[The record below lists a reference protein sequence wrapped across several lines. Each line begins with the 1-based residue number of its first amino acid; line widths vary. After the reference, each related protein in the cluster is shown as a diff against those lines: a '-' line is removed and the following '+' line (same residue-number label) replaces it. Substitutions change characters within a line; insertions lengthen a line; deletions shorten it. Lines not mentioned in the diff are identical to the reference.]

1 MCKGEFNPRLGVYVF
16 NARPRAF
23 SPKVSLDML
32 KPVKGTDYTKISD
45 SRGYPWKGF
54 YLSAPLTN
62 GNTKL
67 GKGVL
72 SFDLLAVRT
81 CPNCADCREKCY
93 ARKNE
98 NLRPQVFNKHLFNT
112 LMALDDLYALRELIK
127 SQLHYSCK
135 HIVRIHSSGDFFSQ
149 AYLNMWV
156 HIAKWFPNIRFY
168 GYTKTRGIFD
178 FSEADKTHNLNIVDS
193 YLSDGSINF
202 GDDDFLREKCAKFPN
217 LFVCPVTL
225 KTQGAVCMRTC
236 CACLHEKTVAFKE
249 H

>member
-1 MCKGEFNPRLGVYVF
+1 MCKKVSR
-16 NARPRAF
+16 F

-32 KPVKGTDYTKISD
+32 KPVKGTNYKEASS
-45 SRGYPWKGF
+45 SRGYRWKDF

-67 GKGVL
+67 GKDVL

-81 CPNCADCREKCY
+81 CPNCADCRKKCY
-93 ARKNE
+93 ALKNE

-112 LMALDDLYALRELIK
+112 LMALDDLQALRDLIIN
-127 SQLHYSCK
+127 QVHYSNK
-135 HIVRIHSSGDFFSQ
+135 DIIRIHSSGDFFSQ
-149 AYLNMWV
+149 EYLDMWV
-156 HIAKWFPNIRFY
+156 FISKWFPNKRFY
-168 GYTKTRGIFD
+168 AYTKTRGIFD
-178 FSEADKTHNLNIVDS
+178 FSEADKRHNLNIVDS

-202 GDDDFLREKCAKFPN
+202 GDDDFLREKCEKFPN
-217 LFVCPVTL
+217 LFICPVTL

-236 CACLHEKTVAFKE
+236 CACLNLKTVAFKE